1 MGGPGS
7 GSATA
12 ERASLLRAITRWR
25 GDLVAF
31 VEEAILGPYNRAAG
45 TAYRMT
51 PQQEQAAREVAGLV
65 ADKAAGRRREIL
77 GVSIMSGMG
86 TGKDSFAAWVI
97 WWFLTCF
104 SYPKIPCVSVSADQL
119 AKVLWG
125 ELAKWIMHS
134 PLRQQFTHQND
145 KIFLNTAPA
154 EVRGKRWM
162 AFPKAA
168 NPKDSAEAQV
178 EGLAGIHERHLLQV
192 VDEVSGVAGPVCQA
206 LEANQTGEV
215 NLMLLIFNPR
225 RSKGYAAESQGDQ
238 ADRWV
243 TLRWNAEESPLVERA
258 MIEALERKYGRES
271 NTYRVRVLGLPP
283 LVDEETLIPWDWI
296 EDAVGREVEIPDGT
310 PLIKALDPGAGGDSS
325 IIATRRG
332 AKVYP
337 FKRRKTADSQALQAW
352 AGTDIDLDRPDV
364 FRVDTVGIGWAVEG
378 GLRELK
384 GAIVEAADARREA
397 SDPTRWLNTRAEM
410 YWRLREAFER
420 AAISIPDDVEL
431 KNGLGATRCEYV
443 THKGHSV
450 IKIIDKRKI
459 RQELGHSPDE
469 CDALAMTYATPD
481 TFVSR
486 AVRRRGQRITMPAQ
500 PAGAWMSA

>member
-7 GSATA
+7 GPSATS
-12 ERASLLRAITRWR
+12 ERAVLLRALKRWR

-31 VEEAILGPYNRAAG
+31 VDEAILGPYNRAAG
-45 TAYRMT
+45 TGYRMT

-86 TGKDSFAAWVI
+86 VGKDAFCAWAI

-104 SYPKIPCVSVSADQL
+104 SYPKIPCISVSADQL
-119 AKVLWG
+119 TKVLWG

-134 PLRQQFTHQND
+134 PLRQQFTQQND

-168 NPKDSAEAQV
+168 NPKDSAQSQV

-192 VDEVSGVAGPVCQA
+192 VDEASGVLMPVCQA

-215 NLMLLIFNPR
+215 NLMLMIFNPR
-225 RSKGYAAESQGDQ
+225 RSTGYAVESQAD
-238 ADRWV
+238 DRWV
-243 TLRWNAEESPLVERA
+243 ALRWNAEESPLVERA

-296 EDAVGREVEIPDGT
+296 EEADGREVEIPDGT

-337 FKRRKTADSQALQAW
+337 FKRRKTADSQVLQSW
-352 AGTDIDLDRPDV
+352 AGTDIDVDRPDV
-364 FRVDTVGIGWAVEG
+364 FRVDTIGIGWAVEG

-384 GAIVEAADARREA
+384 GAIVEAADVRREA
-397 SDPTRWLNTRAEM
+397 SDPTRWLNKRAEM

-420 AAISIPDDVEL
+420 AAISIPDDMEL

-443 THKGHSV
+443 TYKGAEV

-469 CDALAMTYATPD
+469 ADALALTYYTQD
-481 TFVSR
+481 SFVSR
-486 AVRRRGQRITMPAQ
+486 AVRRRGQRITTPVQ
-500 PAGAWMSA
+500 PAAWMSA